1 MLARLRHPDLRP
13 VVAAIFAVA
22 MIWLGLGHRPVVPGG
37 ADRFGPSRL
46 ALALP
51 DGSLAEFCAPL
62 SGETPPGLPHA
73 GAGPCD
79 ACVLAVRPA
88 PLAVVARAAPVTPGA
103 APMVRASAG
112 VTLLDRST
120 RPQSRA
126 PPRAA

>member
-13 VVAAIFAVA
+13 IVAALFAVA
-22 MIWLGLGHRPVVPGG
+22 MIWLGLGHRPVGPG
-37 ADRFGPSRL
+37 AAPFGVSRL

-51 DGSLAEFCAPL
+51 DGSPAEFCAPA
-62 SGETPPGLPHA
+62 SGEMPAGLPHV

-103 APMVRASAG
+103 PPMVQASAG
-112 VTLLDRST
+112 ATPEDRLT

-126 PPRAA
+126 PPPVA